1 MKNPSIPV
9 QPFGKIALSCSGGGY
24 RAASFHLGSMSY
36 LQYAKIDNE
45 PLLEHVKMI
54 STVSGG
60 SITGIVYAL
69 KKQQGASFDE
79 FYHFLLDNLNSID
92 LLKVGI
98 EKLNPTETWPH
109 PYKNK
114 NLINVFAD
122 QYDREFTNGALM
134 SVFSSMTSHLEA
146 VVFNCTEFENAVNFR
161 FRNPGSRQSG
171 NFYNRIPS
179 SQLKEVKLGDVMAA
193 SSCFPGGFEP
203 MRWPNDFTHDD
214 APQLSAQ
221 IEEDLLNG
229 VKPLGVMDGG
239 IYDNQGIDSILR
251 YKEDMDPRYFDLIII
266 SDVASPDMTAYI
278 PFSEKP
284 KAGLRELTLKE
295 VRKRIKTIN
304 VLIDIALWFVL
315 LSGFLAPLFF
325 GTGGSWI
332 TGACWTAGGIA
343 SIVLIGKAILLK
355 RLNKSVRGLLLK
367 VRNII
372 PPFFLKRLA
381 NFNVEELSLHRV
393 EPLLMDR
400 INSLLTLLTSVFL
413 KVVRRLNYNRL
424 YENVDYKYCRF
435 SSLIKCL
442 TRHNLGADMADV
454 TSTPGASIFTAP
466 AANSKKHSFF
476 KGNYSEDIGP
486 EIQLVVEEAAAF
498 GTTLWFTE
506 QEKMDEVLK
515 KLVASGQITM
525 CYNLILYLE
534 QLMFSKDNGYQAL
547 EPAKRKEIEAFYERC
562 IADWRSF
569 KGNPM
574 YLVELHAGL
583 NA

>member
-1 MKNPSIPV
+1 MENPSIPV

-24 RAASFHLGSMSY
+24 RAASFHLGSMCY
-36 LQYAKIDNE
+36 LNHAMYDDV

-60 SITGIVYAL
+60 TITGMVYAQ
-69 KKQQGASFDE
+69 KKQQGASFEE
-79 FYHFLLDNLNSID
+79 FYHFLLDKLNGID

-98 EKLNPTETWPH
+98 ERLNPTSVWPH

-114 NLINVFAD
+114 NLINVFAE
-122 QYDREFTNGALM
+122 QYDREFTGAGLM
-134 SVFSSMTSHLEA
+134 SDFSIMTSHLEA
-146 VVFNCTEFENAVNFR
+146 VVFNCTEFEHGVNFR
-161 FRNPGSRQSG
+161 FRNPGLRQSG

-179 SQLKEVKLGDVMAA
+179 SQLKEVKLSDVMAA

-203 MRWPNDFTHDD
+203 MRWPNDFAHDD

-251 YKEDMDPRYFDLIII
+251 YKEDADPPYFDLIII
-266 SDVASPDMTAYI
+266 SDVASPDMTAYV
-278 PFSEKP
+278 PFAEKP
-284 KAGLRELTLKE
+284 KTGLRTLTLKA
-295 VRKRIKTIN
+295 VKKWIKAIN
-304 VLIDIALWFVL
+304 VLVDIILWLIMLV
-315 LSGFLAPLFF
+315 GFLVPLLFR
-325 GTGGSWI
+325 TGGTWV
-332 TGACWTAGGIA
+332 TGACWAIAGMA
-343 SIVLIGKAILLK
+343 SMILIGKAVLLMK
-355 RLNKSVRGLLLK
+355 LHKIAYGLLLK
-367 VRNII
+367 VRNVI

-381 NFNVEELSLHRV
+381 NFNVGELSLHRV

-424 YENVDYKYCRF
+424 YEHEDYKYRRF

-442 TRHNLGADMADV
+442 TRSNFAADLSNV
-454 TSTPGASIFTAP
+454 TTAP
-466 AANSKKHSFF
+466 AASMLTTPAANKKQSFF
-476 KGNYSEDIGP
+476 RGNYAKDIGP
-486 EIQLVVEEAAAF
+486 KIQLVVEEAAAF

-506 QEKMDEVLK
+506 QEKMDEVLR

-534 QLMFSKDNGYQAL
+534 QLMFSRDKGYEGLDVATQDKLQAL
-547 EPAKRKEIEAFYERC
+547 YERC
-562 IADWRSF
+562 IADWMSF
-569 KGNPM
+569 KDNPM
-574 YLVELHAGL
+574 FLVDGMAQKGH
-583 NA
+583 